1 MCRSDRI
8 GGWEGDLDGE
18 RCDMRAGRS
27 RSPMSYLSC
36 SRLFSRPVHVRFRF
50 GPVCVV
56 RSRFAIYRQ
65 VSSVH
70 VLNFKG
76 YAHSVS
82 INNQRPGQEQR
93 TMALIQ
99 WRRANAAPR
108 VGSRIWSSS
117 PGSRAR
123 GTRTLQWHQVRS

>member
-50 GPVCVV
+50 GPVCVCDLDLRSIV
-56 RSRFAIYRQ
+56 RYRA
-65 VSSVH
+65 
-70 VLNFKG
+70 
-76 YAHSVS
+76 Y
-82 INNQRPGQEQR
+82 
-93 TMALIQ
+93 MY
-99 WRRANAAPR
+99 
-108 VGSRIWSSS
+108 
-117 PGSRAR
+117 
-123 GTRTLQWHQVRS
+123 